1 MSWQDWII
9 GMVDKS
15 IVKDTTK
22 YFFVKKKI
30 GVSVI
35 PQLRG
40 MDSADPPGMSSKILS
55 SGCSKIFIG
64 KDSYRYHK

>member
-30 GVSVI
+30 GVS
-35 PQLRG
+35 
-40 MDSADPPGMSSKILS
+40 ACLS
-55 SGCSKIFIG
+55 FQ
-64 KDSYRYHK
+64 